1 MTDEKKVVLRPNKLP
16 EITGQWTIGEIL
28 QAARQLAA
36 WVENL
41 SLQPTEHPAEV
52 ERLPDEERPSETV
65 T

>member
-41 SLQPTEHPAEV
+41 SLQPTDNAA
-52 ERLPDEERPSETV
+52 EERPDGST